1 MRLEKLRSY
10 IEEKGWKQEYT
21 EEGGCG
27 SHDFEHRGLSYHVWE
42 FQEDGYGAESNVEN
56 VGRMKDYRG
65 NYEEEILSIVKTW
78 ERGAGERNTKSKL
91 SRSRSDIQLEYSGLL
106 F

>member
-1 MRLEKLRSY
+1 MRLEKLQSY

-27 SHDFEHRGLSYHVWE
+27 SLDFEHRGLSYHVWE

-56 VGRMKDYRG
+56 VGRR
-65 NYEEEILSIVKTW
+65 IVDNRVGGIVQGDFSTW
-78 ERGAGERNTKSKL
+78 VWMEPVFFHKKMWRVFLGA
-91 SRSRSDIQLEYSGLL
+91 D
-106 F
+106 

>member
-1 MRLEKLRSY
+1 MRLEKLQSY

-27 SHDFEHRGLSYHVWE
+27 SLDFEHRGLSYHVWE
-42 FQEDGYGAESNVEN
+42 FLEDGYGAESNVEN

-78 ERGAGERNTKSKL
+78 
-91 SRSRSDIQLEYSGLL
+91 
-106 F
+106 

>member
-1 MRLEKLRSY
+1 MRLEKLQSY

-27 SHDFEHRGLSYHVWE
+27 SLDFEHRGLSYHVWE
-42 FQEDGYGAESNVEN
+42 LQEDGYGAESNVEN

-78 ERGAGERNTKSKL
+78 
-91 SRSRSDIQLEYSGLL
+91 
-106 F
+106 

>member
-1 MRLEKLRSY
+1 MRLEKLQSY

-27 SHDFEHRGLSYHVWE
+27 SLDFEHRGLSYHVWK

-65 NYEEEILSIVKTW
+65 NYEEEILSVVKTW
-78 ERGAGERNTKSKL
+78 
-91 SRSRSDIQLEYSGLL
+91 
-106 F
+106 

>member
-1 MRLEKLRSY
+1 MKSFRAISKRRAGNRN
-10 IEEKGWKQEYT
+10 IRRKAAV
-21 EEGGCG
+21 
-27 SHDFEHRGLSYHVWE
+27 EHRGLSYHVWE

-78 ERGAGERNTKSKL
+78 
-91 SRSRSDIQLEYSGLL
+91 
-106 F
+106 

>member
-1 MRLEKLRSY
+1 MRLEKLQSY

-27 SHDFEHRGLSYHVWE
+27 SLDFEHRGLSYHVWE
-42 FQEDGYGAESNVEN
+42 CQEDGYGAESNVEN
-56 VGRMKDYRG
+56 VGRMKDYHG

-78 ERGAGERNTKSKL
+78 
-91 SRSRSDIQLEYSGLL
+91 
-106 F
+106 

>member
-1 MRLEKLRSY
+1 MRLEKLQSY

-27 SHDFEHRGLSYHVWE
+27 SLDFEHRGLSYHVWE
-42 FQEDGYGAESNVEN
+42 VQEDGYGAESNVEN

-78 ERGAGERNTKSKL
+78 
-91 SRSRSDIQLEYSGLL
+91 
-106 F
+106 

>member
-1 MRLEKLRSY
+1 M
-10 IEEKGWKQEYT
+10 
-21 EEGGCG
+21 
-27 SHDFEHRGLSYHVWE
+27 WE

-78 ERGAGERNTKSKL
+78 
-91 SRSRSDIQLEYSGLL
+91 
-106 F
+106 

>member
-1 MRLEKLRSY
+1 MRLEKLQSY

-27 SHDFEHRGLSYHVWE
+27 SLDFEHRGLSYQGWE

-78 ERGAGERNTKSKL
+78 
-91 SRSRSDIQLEYSGLL
+91 
-106 F
+106 

>member
-1 MRLEKLRSY
+1 MRLEKLQSY

-27 SHDFEHRGLSYHVWE
+27 SLDFEHRGLSYHVWE
-42 FQEDGYGAESNVEN
+42 FREDGYGAESNVEN

-78 ERGAGERNTKSKL
+78 
-91 SRSRSDIQLEYSGLL
+91 
-106 F
+106 

>member
-1 MRLEKLRSY
+1 MRLEKLQSY

-27 SHDFEHRGLSYHVWE
+27 SLDFEPRGLSYHVWE

-78 ERGAGERNTKSKL
+78 
-91 SRSRSDIQLEYSGLL
+91 
-106 F
+106 

>member
-1 MRLEKLRSY
+1 MRLEKLQSY

-27 SHDFEHRGLSYHVWE
+27 SLDFEHRG
-42 FQEDGYGAESNVEN
+42 QSNVEN

-78 ERGAGERNTKSKL
+78 
-91 SRSRSDIQLEYSGLL
+91 
-106 F
+106 

>member
-1 MRLEKLRSY
+1 MRLEKLQSY

-21 EEGGCG
+21 KEGGCG
-27 SHDFEHRGLSYHVWE
+27 SLDFEHRGLSYHVWE

-78 ERGAGERNTKSKL
+78 
-91 SRSRSDIQLEYSGLL
+91 
-106 F
+106 

>member
-1 MRLEKLRSY
+1 MRLEKLQSY

-27 SHDFEHRGLSYHVWE
+27 SLDFEHRGLSYHVWA

-56 VGRMKDYRG
+56 VGRMKDYHG

-78 ERGAGERNTKSKL
+78 
-91 SRSRSDIQLEYSGLL
+91 
-106 F
+106 